1 MENSLKSKNFLQ
13 ILKGVGVSLVVS
25 LVGILVFAFVLRFV
39 NIGDNLI
46 KVINQV
52 IKVLSVLLGVSLTL
66 KKDKTKG
73 LLKGAGV
80 GALYTL
86 LAYLVFSVLVGNFNF
101 GLSLVFDTIFAAV
114 IGLICGVIFVNV
126 KTRG

>member
-80 GALYTL
+80 GVLYTL

>member
-1 MENSLKSKNFLQ
+1 M
-13 ILKGVGVSLVVS
+13 
-25 LVGILVFAFVLRFV
+25 
-39 NIGDNLI
+39 NLI

>member
-46 KVINQV
+46 KIINQV

>member
-39 NIGDNLI
+39 NMGDNLI
-46 KVINQV
+46 KIINQV

-101 GLSLVFDTIFAAV
+101 GLSLVFDTIFASV